1 MTTKN
6 IYEIIDKIIEITN
19 PSVQE
24 NKKEWEITKENFK
37 KVIEKNK
44 YKNFFVYSDKD
55 VDGLTSLAIFY
66 RFLTKNKITF
76 ITHITKEY
84 RIELKELVQ
93 KYIENYRVFVFLDIG
108 VNSEEVTDFAK
119 KFTDTTIIIIDHHVP
134 NKTLEEFKKIGNIF
148 VVNPH
153 FIETDEKAKLTS
165 TGGILARIIDIDE
178 YETVLA
184 MLSILA
190 DLQPSVGTNY
200 KIIEKGLEY
209 VQQLPEDN
217 IIKKIAQAK
226 NIKKGDLILNV
237 IPLFNQLG
245 KNLYGS
251 KVYHILK
258 QGIASDMEINEIYH
272 IQTEIKNKSKKIY
285 ESIKT
290 IECGNYII
298 VINDN
303 ITDTI
308 VSGIANSLQN
318 KYEKPILFLQLS
330 NDKYY
335 TGSARG
341 KNILNTLKNIENI
354 LESYGGHQ
362 DACGFKIQ
370 KSNLN
375 LLIEAIKKEKATH
388 TPKSF
393 DIELNLTMLEMY
405 EKEFLEFY
413 NKNEARDIEKIIFYS
428 PDTAIYSYKKTSN
441 GSYLVE
447 LPKET
452 IIFTDNIKSKYNVYY
467 NIFNANNDLQC
478 KISKS
483 L

>member
-6 IYEIIDKIIEITN
+6 IYEVIDRILEITDPN
-19 PSVQE
+19 IQE
-24 NKKEWEITKENFK
+24 NNREWGITKDNFQRI
-37 KVIEKNK
+37 IEKNS

-66 RFLTKNKITF
+66 RFLAKNKITF
-76 ITHITKEY
+76 MTHITKEY

-108 VNSEEVTDFAK
+108 VNSEEVIDFAK
-119 KFTDTTIIIIDHHVP
+119 KFTDITIIIIDHHVP
-134 NKTLEEFKKIGNIF
+134 NMTLEEFKKIENIF

-165 TGGILARIIDIDE
+165 TGGILARIIDLDE
-178 YETVLA
+178 YETILA

-190 DLQPSVGTNY
+190 DLQPSVGTNF

-209 VQQLPEDN
+209 IQLLPEDN
-217 IIKKIAQAK
+217 IIKKIIPTK

-237 IPLFNQLG
+237 IPLLNQLG

-258 QGIASDMEINEIYH
+258 HGIASDIEINELYH
-272 IQTEIKNKSKKIY
+272 IQTEIKNKSRKIY

-290 IECGNYII
+290 IECGDYII

-370 KSNLN
+370 KNNLN
-375 LLIEAIKKEKATH
+375 LLIEAIKKEKVTQA
-388 TPKSF
+388 PKSF
-393 DIELNLTMLEMY
+393 DIELNLIMLEIY
-405 EKEFLEFY
+405 KKEFLEFY
-413 NKNEARDIEKIIFYS
+413 NKNEARDIEKIVFYS
-428 PDTAIYSYKKTSN
+428 PDTIIYNYKKTSN

-452 IIFTDNIKSKYNVYY
+452 IIFTDNIKNKYNVYY
-467 NIFNANNDLQC
+467 NIFNSNNDLQC
-478 KISKS
+478 KVSKS